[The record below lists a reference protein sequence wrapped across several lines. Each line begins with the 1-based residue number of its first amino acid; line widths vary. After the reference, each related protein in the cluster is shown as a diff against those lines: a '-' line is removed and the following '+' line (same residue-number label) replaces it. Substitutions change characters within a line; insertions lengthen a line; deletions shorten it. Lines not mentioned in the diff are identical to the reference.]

1 MSVSIFFYKQDGQF
15 EVSNKISSLQ
25 DKKADFYWI
34 NVRIEDTAELPEI
47 AKFFNLHELSI
58 EDCMTPL
65 HFPKIE
71 DQGTYIFA
79 IFRGLKSNLD
89 IWEDLVKYED
99 ISRGTEEETLTH
111 KVALYY
117 SKNFIISVE
126 TITVPWIEALI
137 RQLKSNNSLSS
148 PFSPPLFLFYKIID
162 ILVDR
167 FLRGLSEFDDTID
180 TLEDLAIEETDNFQI
195 SYILQIKR
203 KLTYLRQIS
212 KDQELVIQ
220 KIEYTNDII
229 KDSAMKKYFRDIK
242 DHAADISKTIDKQIS
257 DVLSIRDAYLALV
270 NVKLGD
276 IMRVLA
282 VITTIAV
289 PMNVIVGMYGMNFDN
304 IPLLHSEIGF
314 WIVSTIMIAICI
326 VMIIFFRKKKWI

>member
-1 MSVSIFFYKQDGQF
+1 MAVTIFFHKQDGQF
-15 EVSNKISSLQ
+15 EVSNKLSSLQ
-25 DKKADFYWI
+25 EKTADYYWV
-34 NVRIEDTAELPEI
+34 NVKIEDTAELAEI
-47 AKFFNLHELSI
+47 AKFFKLHELSV

-65 HFPKIE
+65 HFPKME
-71 DQGTYIFA
+71 DHGAYLFA
-79 IFRGLKSNLD
+79 ICRGLKSNLD

-99 ISRGTEEETLTH
+99 ISREAEEENLTH

-117 SKNFIISVE
+117 SKKFLISVE

-137 RQLKSNNSLSS
+137 RQIKGNDSLNTH
-148 PFSPPLFLFYKIID
+148 FSPPLFLFHRIID
-162 ILVDR
+162 ILIDR

-180 TLEDLAIEETDNFQI
+180 TLEDLAIEETEDFQI

-220 KIEYTNDII
+220 KIENTDDVIED
-229 KDSAMKKYFRDIK
+229 KAMKKYFRDIK
-242 DHAADISKTIDKQIS
+242 DHATDISKTIDKQIS

-270 NVKLGD
+270 NVRLGD
-276 IMRVLA
+276 IMRILA

-289 PMNVIVGMYGMNFDN
+289 PMNVIVGLYGMNFDA
-304 IPLLHSEIGF
+304 IPLLHNRLGF
-314 WIVSTIMIAICI
+314 WIISTIMITLCI
-326 VMIIFFRKKKWI
+326 VMLMFFKKKKWI